1 MMKNKVSMK
10 SRITRTI
17 LSSAL
22 TATVVSA
29 AIGLQPV
36 TVLANVKEGSTLLDS
51 FSASVP
57 EPTIGGNPQYT
68 HSEDA
73 TVHVQRLDWRD
84 CFKGNTDE
92 NLMNADSVFED
103 NHTYAVNVISY
114 GATVNDPSTGA
125 STVYELSPQTTAT
138 INGQAGRLDGSQS
151 FTIDG
156 VTDVYNMY
164 TLLFYTKDGILVN
177 EDGTPL
183 HPTPAPE
190 PQPAPAPAPAPAPSP
205 QQQNEQAALQQQA
218 IERELQAA
226 GVTAAA
232 PASIVATVAPN
243 GDFTNVKNIFSQA
256 MKASPSIWGV
266 YSRAAGGN
274 TNAIYTM
281 FSYALNGDQNAL
293 LALYAAA
300 SSGNPYAITSLQL
313 LGLSL

>member
-1 MMKNKVSMK
+1 MRNKASMMSNMK
-10 SRITRTI
+10 RRF

-22 TATVVSA
+22 AGTAVMA
-29 AIGLQPV
+29 ALVLQPMTLFAETIESV
-36 TVLANVKEGSTLLDS
+36 TVTG
-51 FSASVP
+51 FP
-57 EPTIGGNPQYT
+57 EPAVGQDIPEPMALADN
-68 HSEDA
+68 
-73 TVHVQRLDWRD
+73 VQRDPNVWITWAG
-84 CFKGNTDE
+84 FVE
-92 NLMNADSVFED
+92 NGHNCTGGQFQAG
-103 NHTYAVNVISY
+103 HTY
-114 GATVNDPSTGA
+114 GAGLSITNRAGSDVVDSSTK
-125 STVYELSPQTTAT
+125 VT
-138 INGQAGRLDGSQS
+138 INGKETKFLNSNPETGSFVFES
-151 FTIDG
+151 ATPY
-156 VTDVYNMY
+156 V
-164 TLLFYTKDGILVN
+164 LPA
-177 EDGTPL
+177 EDPTPA
-183 HPTPAPE
+183 PAPAPE
-190 PQPAPAPAPAPAPSP
+190 PQPAPAPAPAPSP